1 MVSKEAE
8 ERRLRFLA
16 AKEAAGG
23 SFASLMKQ
31 ELSKK
36 PKVYF
41 LEDGTIVSI
50 TKEEIDVK
58 PEWLCREFD
67 DEQLQILEDNN
78 WNLFYI
84 KKDPLV
90 DNLYSIES
98 KPLESA
104 VVSAENNSLMLVN
117 FSENS
122 YDCKCTLLNNLFTIE
137 LSDKI
142 LKTYENID
150 SVNATVNGQKVL
162 KFYFTAPNDPHFMF
176 HSEYVPLKQL
186 IDNKRVE
193 LKVQN
198 IPLDC
203 SIYTVKA
210 FTTYARGTNL

>member
-41 LEDGTIVSI
+41 LEDGTIVSV
-50 TKEEIDVK
+50 TKEEINAD
-58 PEWLCREFD
+58 PSWLCREFD
-67 DEQLQILEDNN
+67 DEQLQILEDSN
-78 WNLFYI
+78 WNMFYV

-104 VVSAENNSLMLVN
+104 VVSAENNSLTLVN
-117 FSENS
+117 YSDSKFE
-122 YDCKCTLLNNLFTIE
+122 CKCTLVNDEFIVE
-137 LSDKI
+137 LSDEVI
-142 LKTYENID
+142 STYEDID
-150 SVNATVNGQKVL
+150 PMNATVNGQKIL
-162 KFYFTAPNDPHFMF
+162 KFYFTAPNDPHIML
-176 HSEYVPLKQL
+176 HSEYVVLRQL
-186 IDNKRVE
+186 ISSKQV
-193 LKVQN
+193 KIVVPN
-198 IPLDC
+198 IPEEC

-210 FTTYARGTNL
+210 FNLYARGTSL

>member
-23 SFASLMKQ
+23 NFASLMKQ

-50 TKEEIDVK
+50 TKDDVETK
-58 PEWLCREFD
+58 DGWLCKEFEN
-67 DEQLQILEDNN
+67 EQVQILEDKN
-78 WNLFYI
+78 WNMFYV

-98 KPLESA
+98 RPLESTI
-104 VVSAENNSLMLVN
+104 VSTENNSLIHVDYSDN
-117 FSENS
+117 IGE
-122 YDCKCTLLNNLFTIE
+122 CVCTLIKNKFTVE
-137 LSDKI
+137 LSKSVLDK
-142 LKTYENID
+142 YSEID
-150 SVNATVNGQKVL
+150 PATATANGQKVL
-162 KFYFTAPNDPHFMF
+162 KFYFTAPNDPHVML
-176 HSEYVPLKQL
+176 HSEYISLRQL
-186 IDNKRVE
+186 ISQTKVSVS
-193 LKVQN
+193 LKN
-198 IPLDC
+198 NLTDC

-210 FTTYARGTNL
+210 FASYTRTSL